1 MKPMNANEADYE
13 EFEILGREALFTN
26 MRIDRNTLPDGLYA
40 YDLRYECNGEPNELK
55 SFVLVNHWG
64 TVVVK
69 EPIESADSGVELML
83 FRDLNVYK
91 KFKQKFAYMIF
102 AQNFLLTH
110 WERNCITPDDCNFLG
125 GDMSLEDFL
134 NGSPQMEQRM

>member
-40 YDLRYECNGEPNELK
+40 YDLRDECDGEPCELK

-69 EPIESADSGVELML
+69 ETVEGADSGVEL
-83 FRDLNVYK
+83 
-91 KFKQKFAYMIF
+91 
-102 AQNFLLTH
+102 
-110 WERNCITPDDCNFLG
+110 TPDDCNFLG
-125 GDMSLEDFL
+125 ETMSLEDFL
-134 NGSPQMEQRM
+134 NDSPKMEQSM

>member
-40 YDLRYECNGEPNELK
+40 YDLRDECNGEPNELK
-55 SFVLVNHWG
+55 SFVLVNHLG

-69 EPIESADSGVELML
+69 EPIEGADSGVEL
-83 FRDLNVYK
+83 
-91 KFKQKFAYMIF
+91 
-102 AQNFLLTH
+102 TS
-110 WERNCITPDDCNFLG
+110 DDCNFLG

-134 NGSPQMEQRM
+134 NCSPQMEQRM